1 MSFEAEPADDPRDHD
16 LELALLTL
24 LFIKWY
30 GTIAKAVHGLTISLL
45 NLGPVPL
52 DDQSVR
58 SAILNARAGAVAVD
72 AATRKAIA
80 KRLAEGASRG
90 LTPYE
95 IAYGTEDFPGI
106 DGLFKTTWKHRPEV
120 VAKTELQK
128 AQLQAT
134 VHKFQT
140 LGRGIVTGL
149 LIHDGDY
156 DAYCEARNGTVVAV
170 GAAPDIAH
178 PNCRLSVSPI
188 IDGQA

>member
-1 MSFEAEPADDPRDHD
+1 MPALDDDPRDHD

-24 LFIKWY
+24 LFIRWY
-30 GTIAKAVHGLTISLL
+30 GTIAKAVHGLTVHMF

-52 DDQSVR
+52 DDAAIR
-58 SAILNARAGAVAVD
+58 HAILNARAGAVAVD
-72 AATRKAIA
+72 ATTRKQIA
-80 KRLAEGASRG
+80 KRIADGASRG

-95 IAYGTEDFPGI
+95 IAYGTEDFAGI
-106 DGLFKTTWKHRPEV
+106 DGLFKETWAHRSEV

-156 DAYCEARNGTVVAV
+156 DAYCESRNGTVVPV
-170 GAAPDIAH
+170 SSAPDIAH

-188 IDGQA
+188 FGP

>member
-1 MSFEAEPADDPRDHD
+1 MEDEVRDHD

-24 LFIKWY
+24 LFIRWY
-30 GTIAKAVHGLTISLL
+30 GTIAKAVHGLTINWL

-52 DDQSVR
+52 DDASVR

-72 AATRKAIA
+72 ATTRKLIA
-80 KRLAEGASRG
+80 QRIAEGASMG

-106 DGLFKTTWKHRPEV
+106 DGLFTRTWKHRSLT

-140 LGRGIVTGL
+140 LGRGIVTAL
-149 LIHDGDY
+149 LVNDGDY
-156 DAYCEARNGTVVAV
+156 DSFCAGRDGTVVALN
-170 GAAPDIAH
+170 AAPELAH
-178 PNCRLSVSPI
+178 PHCRLVITPI
-188 IDGQA
+188 VAGEA